1 MIFRLFLLLVLVV
14 PPLRAAL
21 PADLVSPDYRLTPGE
36 NDSAW
41 QPLLT
46 ELKAKPPLKATFT
59 ERRYFPFRKDSAQL
73 TGEIRLDPGRG
84 LSLHYLTPEDRLMVV
99 DARGGFMA
107 DDRGRRREL
116 PDDPRAHAAT
126 TALLNV
132 LRFDL
137 PELAKNFDI
146 YATRDGAAWR
156 FTFVPRPGPLAS
168 VLQPI
173 IITGENTLVQTIE
186 MRKADSQR
194 VEIIIGET
202 HTGVTFDDAELARF
216 FR

>member
-1 MIFRLFLLLVLVV
+1 MILRLLFLACVAL
-14 PPLRAAL
+14 PLQAAL
-21 PADLVSPDYRLTPGE
+21 PTELVSADYQLTPGE
-36 NDSAW
+36 NDASW

-59 ERRYFPFRKDSAQL
+59 ERRYFPFRKDATQL
-73 TGEIRLDPGRG
+73 TGEIRLDPARG
-84 LSLHYLTPEDRLMVV
+84 LSLHYITPDDRLMVV

-107 DDRGRRREL
+107 DERGRRREL
-116 PDDPRAHAAT
+116 PNDPRASAAT

-137 PELAKNFDI
+137 PALAKNFDI
-146 YATRDGAAWR
+146 YAARDESAWR
-156 FTFVPRPGPLAS
+156 FTFVPRPGPLAG

-173 IITGENTLVQTIE
+173 IITGENALLKTIE

-194 VEIIIGET
+194 VEIQIGET
-202 HTGVTFDDAELARF
+202 HTGITFDEAELKRF